1 MGDLGTGA
9 PRCWDT
15 RNESARG
22 AYDRGIAT
30 DTQGPGPVWRRNPV
44 IRGTAVEHTPLGDR
58 MQFLDALRGIAAAC
72 VVVQHSLE
80 VLYPAWAKFSLE
92 RFRLGEFGVVVFF
105 LCSGFIIPASLE
117 RQGSQAKFWIGRLF
131 RLFPLYWSV
140 LAAVLVLH
148 FGFDKYPLPPD
159 YVEHPVRA
167 TLANVTMLQNFL
179 SQPLALG
186 QSWSLAYEL
195 VFYGL
200 VSAMFVAALHRRSA
214 LWSTVAFLGA
224 MVVNTRHV
232 PTEAL
237 HQWGTRAGVITV
249 MALLGTVGFAFLAT
263 RRRGPQRWL
272 SMGITAAAV
281 LVVLNRPEIM
291 SQAMFFLGTLFFGT
305 CLYRWSAGE
314 MELRRLVALTVLAI
328 TTIVVLWTTADIY
341 WGLPDQVST
350 KAYRAAEILTYVAA
364 YAAFLLALRFRSLRF
379 PKLLLSLG
387 TISYSLYLTHAIPI
401 YAIGEQWENRPV
413 TLVVWVGSAVVI
425 STLTY
430 HFIEKPSIR
439 MGRRISARVGSE
451 APAPAV

>member
-1 MGDLGTGA
+1 M
-9 PRCWDT
+9 P
-15 RNESARG
+15 
-22 AYDRGIAT
+22 
-30 DTQGPGPVWRRNPV
+30 
-44 IRGTAVEHTPLGDR
+44 
-58 MQFLDALRGIAAAC
+58 FAASRPC

-80 VLYPAWAKFSLE
+80 LLYPAWAKFSLE

-117 RQGSQAKFWIGRLF
+117 RQGSQAKFWIGRMF

-148 FGFDKYPLPPD
+148 YGFDKYGLPQAYLD
-159 YVEHPVRA
+159 HPIRA
-167 TLANVTMLQNFL
+167 TVANATMLQNFL

-200 VSAMFVAALHRRSA
+200 VSAMFVTGLHKRSP
-214 LWSTVAFLGA
+214 LWATLAFVTA
-224 MVVNTRHV
+224 MVINTRHV
-232 PTEAL
+232 PNGLVHDLVSEGGNRLFLIAAL
-237 HQWGTRAGVITV
+237 SLIVGVGYTV
-249 MALLGTVGFAFLAT
+249 WVT
-263 RRRGPQRWL
+263 RRVGPQKWL
-272 SMGITAAAV
+272 SIGIVAFAI
-281 LVVLNRPEIM
+281 LLVLNRQNEGM
-291 SQAMFFLGTLFFGT
+291 SQAMFFFGTLFYGT

-314 MELRRLVALTVLAI
+314 MELRRLVALTALAI

-341 WGLPDQVST
+341 WGLPYQVST

-364 YAAFLLALRFRSLRF
+364 YAVFLLALRFRTLRF
-379 PKLLLSLG
+379 PKVLLWLG

-401 YAIGEQWENRPV
+401 YAIGQRWEARPV
-413 TLVVWVGSAVVI
+413 DLAVWIGSAVVL

-439 MGRRISARVGSE
+439 MGRKVSARLVPK
-451 APAPAV
+451 ATTPAS